1 MSRGHDGG
9 QLAGDVDQGLVT
21 NTRRGGVLAREHRP
35 RVNRLALCVDEGV
48 EFVEGLRRGEP
59 LEGGGRRGGG
69 EDDEYRGVIGERD
82 DEVAAFDWVV
92 GWGESEGELG

>member
-1 MSRGHDGG
+1 M
-9 QLAGDVDQGLVT
+9 
-21 NTRRGGVLAREHRP
+21 
-35 RVNRLALCVDEGV
+35 NRLALCVDEGV

-69 EDDEYRGVIGERD
+69 EDDEYRGVIGESD

>member
-1 MSRGHDGG
+1 M
-9 QLAGDVDQGLVT
+9 
-21 NTRRGGVLAREHRP
+21 
-35 RVNRLALCVDEGV
+35 NRLALCVDEGV

-59 LEGGGRRGGG
+59 LEGGGRGGGG
-69 EDDEYRGVIGERD
+69 EDDEYRGVIGESD

>member
-1 MSRGHDGG
+1 M
-9 QLAGDVDQGLVT
+9 
-21 NTRRGGVLAREHRP
+21 
-35 RVNRLALCVDEGV
+35 NRLALCVDEGV

-59 LEGGGRRGGG
+59 LEGGGRGGGG